1 MKGWTLARVIAL
13 TALVASSLN
22 HIAYAEHD
30 EPGLSENSWGM
41 LDREKGD
48 CIATPNE
55 FWDHMSE
62 IAGTHKVPRCV
73 DRNLYGRIGAP
84 SDKEFMRTR
93 RELGQREENFAAGY
107 LGLQAYL
114 QMSSLYLDRSCEGS
128 LKFIQA
134 MKTFV
139 GFQTNTAVDAFRD
152 PSESWG
158 NISDVGVFK
167 LPKDFPTKP
176 EVPTPAFWFSFMAD
190 EDASNVT
197 DGLVPAH
204 VQRDINFAY
213 GTANPRPADTFVDV
227 YTDLTGCQL
236 PLRTRLQW
244 GADYFP
250 TPSLDGFADADALR
264 SFLNES
270 NCGEDYINAAL
281 AALEVT
287 IPTDKC
293 LDTYFKA
300 VPYAE
305 RTAAGVR
312 AIMDICLDSSSLN
325 AASGMTWNTISSPF
339 SCKPLRKQSN
349 KERFFGPELVL
360 PGIPI
365 DNVLGGVPEEDIVI
379 QPIDLIRYDTKVPL
393 MFLPNTS
400 FFTNALFLFHCLA
413 LLNPQECSSQ
423 LTAPAMRPLWE
434 KKLPLVL
441 VGTVTRG

>member
-1 MKGWTLARVIAL
+1 MKGWTLARALAL

-22 HIAYAEHD
+22 HIAWAGHD
-30 EPGLSENSWGM
+30 EPCLSENSWGM
-41 LDREKGD
+41 LNREKGD

-62 IAGTHKVPRCV
+62 IAGTHEVPRCV

-93 RELGQREENFAAGY
+93 RELGQREKNFAAGY

-250 TPSLDGFADADALR
+250 TPSHEGFGGDADALR

-270 NCGEDYINAAL
+270 NCDEDYINAAL

-360 PGIPI
+360 PGIKF
-365 DNVLGGVPEEDIVI
+365 DDVDFPEG
-379 QPIDLIRYDTKVPL
+379 DLSVQAINLNRYD
-393 MFLPNTS
+393 FFFS
-400 FFTNALFLFHCLA
+400 FKFFSLLFLC
-413 LLNPQECSSQ
+413 
-423 LTAPAMRPLWE
+423 
-434 KKLPLVL
+434 
-441 VGTVTRG
+441 

>member
-13 TALVASSLN
+13 TALVASSFN

-30 EPGLSENSWGM
+30 EPCLSENSWGM
-41 LDREKGD
+41 LNRGSGKEDN

-73 DRNLYGRIGAP
+73 DSDLYVRIGVD
-84 SDKEFMRTR
+84 DKDKPRLLGTR
-93 RELGQREENFAAGY
+93 RENFVGGY

-139 GFQTNTAVDAFRD
+139 GFPTNTSVDAFTD
-152 PSESWG
+152 PYGSWG
-158 NISDVGVFK
+158 ALPQLVVFR
-167 LPKDFPTKP
+167 LPEDFPTKP

-190 EDASNVT
+190 EDASNIT
-197 DGLVPAH
+197 DGLVPAD

-213 GTANPRPADTFVDV
+213 GTAESTPANTFVDV

-270 NCGEDYINAAL
+270 NCDEDYINAAL

-360 PGIPI
+360 PGIKF
-365 DNVLGGVPEEDIVI
+365 DDVDFPEG
-379 QPIDLIRYDTKVPL
+379 DLSVQAINLNRYD
-393 MFLPNTS
+393 FFFS
-400 FFTNALFLFHCLA
+400 FKFFSLLFLC
-413 LLNPQECSSQ
+413 
-423 LTAPAMRPLWE
+423 
-434 KKLPLVL
+434 
-441 VGTVTRG
+441 

>member
-1 MKGWTLARVIAL
+1 M
-13 TALVASSLN
+13 LN
-22 HIAYAEHD
+22 RGSGKED
-30 EPGLSENSWGM
+30 N
-41 LDREKGD
+41 

-73 DRNLYGRIGAP
+73 DSDLYVRIGVD
-84 SDKEFMRTR
+84 DKDKPRLLGTR
-93 RELGQREENFAAGY
+93 RENFVGGY

-139 GFQTNTAVDAFRD
+139 GFQTNTAVEAFRD

-264 SFLNES
+264 SFLKES
-270 NCGEDYINAAL
+270 NCHEDYINAAL
-281 AALEVT
+281 GALKARK
-287 IPTDKC
+287 PTDKC
-293 LDTYFKA
+293 LDTYFKN
-300 VPYAE
+300 VTYEE

-312 AIMDICLDSSSLN
+312 AILDVCLDSSSLN
-325 AASGMTWNTISSPF
+325 AGSGMTWNTISSPF
-339 SCKPLRKQSN
+339 SCKPLRRQSN

-360 PGIPI
+360 PGIKF
-365 DNVLGGVPEEDIVI
+365 DDVDFPEG
-379 QPIDLIRYDTKVPL
+379 DLSVQAINLNRYD
-393 MFLPNTS
+393 FFFS
-400 FFTNALFLFHCLA
+400 FKFFSLLFLC
-413 LLNPQECSSQ
+413 
-423 LTAPAMRPLWE
+423 
-434 KKLPLVL
+434 
-441 VGTVTRG
+441 

>member
-1 MKGWTLARVIAL
+1 MKGWTLARALAL

-22 HIAYAEHD
+22 HIAWAGHD
-30 EPGLSENSWGM
+30 EPCLSENSWGM

-73 DRNLYGRIGAP
+73 DSDLYVRIGVD
-84 SDKEFMRTR
+84 DKDKPRLLGTR
-93 RELGQREENFAAGY
+93 RENFVGGY

-139 GFQTNTAVDAFRD
+139 GFQTNTAVEAFRD

-264 SFLNES
+264 SFLKES
-270 NCGEDYINAAL
+270 NCHEDYINAAL
-281 AALEVT
+281 GALKARK
-287 IPTDKC
+287 PTDKC
-293 LDTYFKA
+293 LDTYFKN
-300 VPYAE
+300 VTYEE

-312 AIMDICLDSSSLN
+312 AILDVCLDSSSLN
-325 AASGMTWNTISSPF
+325 AGSGMTWNTISSPF
-339 SCKPLRKQSN
+339 SCKPLRRQSN

-360 PGIPI
+360 PGIKF
-365 DNVLGGVPEEDIVI
+365 DDVDFREG
-379 QPIDLIRYDTKVPL
+379 DLSVQAINLNRYDFF
-393 MFLPNTS
+393 FL
-400 FFTNALFLFHCLA
+400 L
-413 LLNPQECSSQ
+413 
-423 LTAPAMRPLWE
+423 
-434 KKLPLVL
+434 
-441 VGTVTRG
+441 